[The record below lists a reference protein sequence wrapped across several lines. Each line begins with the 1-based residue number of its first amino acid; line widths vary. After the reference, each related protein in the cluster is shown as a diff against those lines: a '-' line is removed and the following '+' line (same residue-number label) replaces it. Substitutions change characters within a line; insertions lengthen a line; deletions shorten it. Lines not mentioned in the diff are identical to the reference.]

1 PPPGTRRHVGPLL
14 IVAHY
19 LRRLQ
24 VAQIVDAAIPRGGRA
39 LASHG
44 EIACVLA
51 PSRLASPSPLYDI
64 AGWASSAA
72 VPELLGTPAVLL
84 NDDRLRR
91 APGGPAGGA
100 EDVPGQLVLRGVREF
115 GLPAAPRLPP
125 GLTAVRFTGHY
136 PGSELVARGW
146 AAGRTI
152 GRQ

>member
-91 APGGPAGGA
+91 APGGRGKGAGRGR
-100 EDVPGQLVLRGVREF
+100 GQLMLRAVGEF
-115 GLPAAPRLPP
+115 AVADASRLHLD
-125 GLTAVRFTGHY
+125 LTAVRFAGHY
-136 PGSELVARGW
+136 GGSELV
-146 AAGRTI
+146 
-152 GRQ
+152 